1 MYKRQAREWRNW
13 ARAGGVVAGVAAA
26 ALGAVYL
33 PHVLAVGTRV
43 LGFLPGYLPEEGF
56 DGRTRFPWFQVVL
69 PGLWATAAGVLSLAL
84 IALWTARRTDPAR
97 PWTAA
102 MVLVG
107 LAFAVAG
114 ISYPWYAL
122 LLIPL
127 VALDGRGRW
136 LAVAAAAYPAYL
148 APGLGLPL
156 STTAGGSYLVA
167 LLLIAAASRTFS
179 RWWRSRSP
187 G

>member
-1 MYKRQAREWRNW
+1 
-13 ARAGGVVAGVAAA
+13 
-26 ALGAVYL
+26 VYL

-107 LAFAVAG
+107 LAFAMAG

-156 STTAGGSYLVA
+156 STTAGVSYLVA
-167 LLLIAAASRTFS
+167 LLLIAAASQPLS